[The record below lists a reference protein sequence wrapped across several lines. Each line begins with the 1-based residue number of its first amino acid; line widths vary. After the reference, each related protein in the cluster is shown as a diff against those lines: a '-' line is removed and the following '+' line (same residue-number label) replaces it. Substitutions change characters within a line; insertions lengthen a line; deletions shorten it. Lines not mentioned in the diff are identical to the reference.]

1 METGHLFLM
10 QKKINKIHKINIHQY
25 KSYVDFVLSDDY
37 LTLNFNSKNFDL
49 NFIETISKINFSSIE
64 LIFFSDIPSIV
75 PSKLFDKKYS
85 NKYLET
91 NTSNIKNIRHDISND
106 KKITTVYSINN
117 SLIKILNKRN
127 IKYSVKNYFTILYDY
142 LSGKNRISEGLTLYI
157 NLNEDSFDILI
168 FKLEEFIYFNTF
180 EIDDKDKFLYYLF
193 FVMKNYEV
201 SSKKD
206 KIIFLGKYEKY
217 LEYYEIVNK
226 YSQLDYIIDNSISK
240 LNIKSP
246 FFSYL
251 NEDNIRQ

>member
-1 METGHLFLM
+1 M

-25 KSYVDFVLSDDY
+25 KSYVDFVLADDY

-217 LEYYEIVNK
+217 LEYYETVNK